1 MNLFIIQMEL
11 DSTTKKKFEELL
23 NFFKDKERVLVAFSG
38 GVDSSLVTAMAK
50 IVLNDKVLAVTA
62 NSITLP
68 PWELQNSKRIA
79 EIIGVRHMI
88 VDIDEL
94 ANSLISNNPPDRCY
108 HCKKEI
114 ITTLKKV
121 AKNEGMSVIVD
132 GTNADDL
139 KGYRPGAL
147 ALKEEGVYSPLALI
161 GLSKKDVR
169 EMARYLNLPNADK
182 PSMACLASR
191 FPYWQKITY
200 EGILRVAEAEKY
212 IIDLLGAR
220 QVRVR
225 NHNGIARIEIGKD
238 ERKLL
243 YDENLMDEIAEK
255 LKSLG
260 FDYVTMDLQGYRSGS
275 IDEVL

>member
-1 MNLFIIQMEL
+1 MEL
-11 DSTTKKKFEELL
+11 NSTTKKKFEELL

-38 GVDSSLVTAMAK
+38 GVDSSLVTAIAK
-50 IVLNDKVLAVTA
+50 IVLKDNVLAVTA

-68 PWELQNSKRIA
+68 PWELQNSKRVA
-79 EIIGVRHMI
+79 DIIGVRHMI

-94 ANSLISNNPPDRCY
+94 ANSLISDNPPNRCY
-108 HCKKEI
+108 YCKKEL

-121 AKNEGMSVIVD
+121 AKDEGIGVIVD

-139 KGYRPGAL
+139 KGHRPGAL

-161 GLSKKDVR
+161 GVSKKEVR
-169 EMARYLNLPNADK
+169 EIARYLNLPNFDK

-200 EGILRVAEAEKY
+200 EDILKVAEAEKY

-225 NHNGIARIEIGKD
+225 DHNGIARIEIGKD

-243 YDENLMDEIAEK
+243 YNENFMDKISEK

-275 IDEVL
+275 MDEILKQ

>member
-275 IDEVL
+275 MDEVL

>member
-1 MNLFIIQMEL
+1 MEL
-11 DSTTKKKFEELL
+11 DSITKKKFEEILS
-23 NFFKDKERVLVAFSG
+23 FFKDKEKVLVALSG

-50 IVLNDKVLAVTA
+50 IALNDKVLAVTA

-68 PWELQNSKRIA
+68 PWELQNSKRMA
-79 EIIGVRHMI
+79 KTIGVRHII

-94 ANSLISNNPPDRCY
+94 ANSLISDNPPNRCY
-108 HCKKEI
+108 HCKKELI
-114 ITTLKKV
+114 ATLEKV
-121 AKNEGMSVIVD
+121 ARDEGISLIVD

-139 KGYRPGAL
+139 KGHRPGVQ

-161 GLSKKDVR
+161 GVSKKEVR
-169 EMARYLNLPNADK
+169 EMARYLSLENADK

-200 EGILRVAEAEKY
+200 EGILKVAEAERY
-212 IIDLLGAR
+212 IIDLLGAK

-225 NHNGIARIEIGKD
+225 DHDGIARIEIGKD

-243 YDENLMDEIAEK
+243 YDESLMDKIAEK

-275 IDEVL
+275 MDEVL

>member
-11 DSTTKKKFEELL
+11 DTTTKKKFEELL

-38 GVDSSLVTAMAK
+38 GVDSSLVTTIAK

-62 NSITLP
+62 DSITLP
-68 PWELQNSKRIA
+68 PWELQNSKRMA

-88 VDIDEL
+88 VDMDEL
-94 ANSLISNNPPDRCY
+94 ANSLISDNPPNRCY
-108 HCKKEI
+108 HCKKEL
-114 ITTLKKV
+114 ITTLKEV
-121 AKNEGMSVIVD
+121 ARDEGISVIVD

-161 GLSKKDVR
+161 RLSKKEVR
-169 EMARYLNLPNADK
+169 EISRYLNLPNFDK

-225 NHNGIARIEIGKD
+225 DHNGIARIEIGKD

-243 YDENLMDEIAEK
+243 YDESFMDKIAER

-275 IDEVL
+275 MDEVL

>member
-1 MNLFIIQMEL
+1 MEL
-11 DSTTKKKFEELL
+11 RLATKRKFEELL
-23 NFFKDKERVLVAFSG
+23 SFFKDKERVLVAFSG
-38 GVDSSLVTAMAK
+38 GVDSSLVTMIAK
-50 IVLNDKVLAVTA
+50 IVLKDDVIAVTV

-79 EIIGVRHMI
+79 EKIGVRHII

-94 ANSLISNNPPDRCY
+94 ANSFISNNPPNRCY
-108 HCKKEI
+108 YCKKGL

-121 AKNEGMSVIVD
+121 AKDEEISVIVD

-139 KGYRPGAL
+139 KEHRPGIL
-147 ALKEEGVYSPLALI
+147 ALKEEGVYSPLAMI
-161 GLSKKDVR
+161 GVSKKEVR
-169 EMARYLNLPNADK
+169 EIARYLNLPNSDK

-191 FPYWQKITY
+191 FPYYQKITY

-212 IIDLLGAR
+212 IIDLLGVK

-225 NHNGIARIEIGKD
+225 DHNGIARIELGKD

-243 YDENLMDEIAEK
+243 YDEVLMEKIAEK

-260 FDYVTMDLQGYRSGS
+260 FNYITMDLQGYRSGS
-275 IDEVL
+275 MDEVL

>member
-1 MNLFIIQMEL
+1 MEL